1 MDNNIQASEQ
11 MDDEINLFDLAITLA
26 KHKKMIL
33 GAPLVAAIIATIF
46 SLFSPNIYTADTKIL
61 PRQSPSGAVSADI
74 KNPTEVFVEM
84 LKSRMLQNDMIRRF
98 NLQAVYETKTPGTT
112 LQALAAATTV
122 KAGND
127 GIIAISVDDKNPQ
140 RAALLAN
147 GYVDELQR
155 MTQLADV
162 SGASQRRIFYEKQ
175 LVQAKQSLGDAEF
188 AVKELQEKNGPIQ
201 LNVQAEAFVR
211 ASAELKSQI
220 AMKEA
225 ELGAMRTIR
234 TFAADNNPDYIRIQ
248 QLLVGLREQ
257 LSMMDAEMVT
267 TAKIPEAGLE
277 YIRKTRDLKYAETIC
292 KLLSKQFEMAK
303 IDDAYGSSVVQVLD
317 KAIAPEQKSKPKR
330 SKNILLVAVATGFL
344 AILWAFI
351 TEALQNAK
359 KDTETQT
366 RLNTLKNYLR
376 WN

>member
-26 KHKKMIL
+26 KHKKLIL

-74 KNPTEVFVEM
+74 KNPTEVFVAM
-84 LKSRMLQNDMIRRF
+84 LNSRILQNDMIRRF

-175 LVQAKQSLGDAEF
+175 LVQAKQSLGDAEI
-188 AVKELQEKNGPIQ
+188 AMKELQEKNGPIQ

-234 TFAADNNPDYIRIQ
+234 TFGADNNPDYIRIQ

-303 IDDAYGSSVVQVLD
+303 IDDAFGGSVVQVLD

-359 KDTETQT
+359 KDAETQT